1 MAAPGRKNAQPYA
14 VGASTS
20 TTFVPGRAE
29 TQVFRPEPGCA
40 EGISIELWASV
51 DSGHGPS
58 YGDAFMDALLD
69 WLLSQ
74 T

>member
-1 MAAPGRKNAQPYA
+1 MPRLDLDQ
-14 VGASTS
+14 
-20 TTFVPGRAE
+20 FVPGPE
-29 TQVFRPEPGCA
+29 TQVFRPEDGVRRGNQHRALGPG
-40 EGISIELWASV
+40 V